1 MDIEVSP
8 PTREQTLKLVFLTG
22 LVGLTLAIHYGLV
35 LETIFGH
42 SPWIHAIHGRFCY
55 IPIVIAAIW
64 FGLRGA
70 LFTAAI
76 ISAAVIP
83 LILGL
88 TSHPIDISGELV
100 EIVFYFAI
108 AILAGALIAR
118 EWRYRR
124 KQVETQRQLE
134 RAQRLSMIGQM
145 AAGVA
150 HEIKNPLAS
159 IKGAV
164 EIMCDDSTPTN
175 DRDDFRSI
183 AQNEIRRVDST
194 IKEFLLFARPKESR
208 FERLDLSDVIRT
220 GLRQMESQ
228 LHKAGV
234 TLEQKI
240 HGGIFISGDAEK
252 VQQVLL
258 NLLLNAIDSSNSGS
272 EIQVSL
278 TSLGN
283 GTARLA
289 IADHG
294 SGISEEDL
302 QKVFDPFFTT
312 KSSGTGLGLAIVKA
326 IVEDHRGNI
335 EISSTEGQGTLAQV
349 LLPLMETK

>member
-1 MDIEVSP
+1 MEFEVSP
-8 PTREQTLKLVFLTG
+8 SNRDRSLKLVFLTG

-64 FGLRGA
+64 FGVRGA
-70 LFTAAI
+70 LLTAAI

-88 TSHPIDISGELV
+88 TSHPIDLSGELV
-100 EIVFYFAI
+100 EIIFYFAI
-108 AILAGALIAR
+108 ATLSGALIGR
-118 EWRYRR
+118 EWRSRR
-124 KQVETQRQLE
+124 KQEETQRQLE

-164 EIMCDDSTPTN
+164 EIMCDDSTPIN
-175 DRDDFRSI
+175 DRDDFRVI
-183 AQNEIRRVDST
+183 AQSEIKRVDST
-194 IKEFLLFARPKESR
+194 IKEFLSFARPKESR
-208 FERLDLSDVIRT
+208 FERLDLSEVVKS
-220 GLRQMESQ
+220 GLKQMESQ
-228 LHKAGV
+228 MHKTGLS
-234 TLEQKI
+234 LEQQI
-240 HGGIFISGDAEK
+240 RDGVYISGDPEK
-252 VQQVLL
+252 LQQVFL
-258 NLLLNAIDSSNSGS
+258 NLLLNAIDASRSGS
-272 EIQVSL
+272 KIDVSMR
-278 TSLGN
+278 TTGN

-289 IADHG
+289 ITDSG

-302 QKVFDPFFTT
+302 EKVFDPFFTT

-326 IVEDHRGNI
+326 IVEDHQGNI
-335 EISSTEGQGTLAQV
+335 EISSTKGQGTLV
-349 LLPLMETK
+349 EVFLPIAEMR